1 MLSHYKLKLNFNPN
15 FKSVFSHRLV
25 DPSMLNRA
33 WWDEA
38 QAVLRHTLRDAKSRG
53 LLKEHAVCGD
63 SLAMIA

>member
-1 MLSHYKLKLNFNPN
+1 
-15 FKSVFSHRLV
+15 
-25 DPSMLNRA
+25 MLNRT

-53 LLKEHAVCGD
+53 LLKERAVCVD